1 MDVELLLQGVIRF
14 SNFMTSRLLVSGVVA
29 YVVSGFIP
37 IGNTTDGFL
46 PSVDL
51 LNGVVQNY
59 QNIFDTLGVSDFAIL
74 LILFIFL
81 TTIHLIYMAFNS
93 IGRYLPPAILP
104 ISGWVAVERVT
115 AKPFDTLRRARGEEA
130 SEEESQRLYEF
141 KQRLRA
147 MELTSRE
154 KYKER
159 LEGRYETFRV
169 AKTFV
174 VASLAVWLYVE
185 IFGGFS
191 RSPNMLLAI
200 FLISLIVVL
209 LTAYSLLRTN
219 QERIF
224 KLRRSLIAEIMEFAG
239 IWTDAE
245 HQKQVAQDFISEEE
259 LRSASLAVVVPV
271 FGTFDSFQAE
281 LRRWRRRRLPAK

>member
-37 IGNTTDGFL
+37 IGNATDGFL

-93 IGRYLPPAILP
+93 IGRYLPPAVLP
-104 ISGWVAVERVT
+104 ISGWLAVERVT
-115 AKPFDTLRRARGEEA
+115 AKPFETLRKARGDDA
-130 SEEESQRLYEF
+130 SEEENQRLYEF
-141 KQRLRA
+141 KQKLRA

-154 KYKER
+154 KYNER
-159 LEGRYETFRV
+159 LERRYETFRV
-169 AKTFV
+169 AKSFV
-174 VASLAVWLYVE
+174 VASFVLWVYVSL
-185 IFGGFS
+185 FGGFS

-200 FLISLIVVL
+200 FVISLLVAIL
-209 LTAYSLLRTN
+209 SGYSLLRTN

-224 KLRRSLIAEIMEFAG
+224 KLRRSLVAEIVEFAG
-239 IWTDAE
+239 IWTDID
-245 HQKQVAQDFISEEE
+245 HQKQVAQDFMSEEE

-271 FGTFDSFQAE
+271 FGTLEAFQAE
-281 LRRWRRRRLPAK
+281 VRRWRRQRQTT

>member
-1 MDVELLLQGVIRF
+1 MDVELFLQGVIRF

-29 YVVSGFIP
+29 YVLAGFIP
-37 IGNTTDGFL
+37 LGNTTEGFL

-74 LILFIFL
+74 LILFVFL
-81 TTIHLIYMAFNS
+81 TTIHLIYTAFNS

-104 ISGWVAVERVT
+104 ISGWLAVESVT
-115 AKPFDTLRRARGEEA
+115 SKPFDTLRRARGEEQTD
-130 SEEESQRLYEF
+130 EENQRLYEF

-154 KYKER
+154 RYAER
-159 LEGRYETFRV
+159 LERRYETFRV

-174 VASLAVWLYVE
+174 LLSFLLWLYVS

-191 RSPNMLLAI
+191 RSPNTLLAI
-200 FLISLIVVL
+200 FGLALLVTLISGL
-209 LTAYSLLRTN
+209 SLMRTN
-219 QERIF
+219 RERIF
-224 KLRRSLIAEIMEFAG
+224 KLRRSLVAEMVEFAG
-239 IWTDAE
+239 IWTDKK
-245 HQKQVAQDFISEEE
+245 HQKEIAEDCMSAEE

-271 FGTFDSFQAE
+271 FGTLQAFKSE
-281 LRRWRRRRLPAK
+281 MRRLLGNRARVK

>member
-29 YVVSGFIP
+29 YIVSGFIP
-37 IGNTTDGFL
+37 IGNATDGFL

-81 TTIHLIYMAFNS
+81 TTIHLIYMAFNA
-93 IGRYLPPAILP
+93 IGRYLPPSVLP
-104 ISGWVAVERVT
+104 ISGWMAVEHVT
-115 AKPFDTLRRARGEEA
+115 ARPFETLRRARGEEA
-130 SEEESQRLYEF
+130 SEEENQRLYEF
-141 KQRLRA
+141 KRKLRD

-159 LEGRYETFRV
+159 LEQRYETFRV
-169 AKTFV
+169 AKSFV
-174 VASLAVWLYVE
+174 AFSFVLWVYVS
-185 IFGGFS
+185 IFGGFT

-200 FLISLIVVL
+200 FAISLIVAIL
-209 LTAYSLLRTN
+209 SGYSLLRTN
-219 QERIF
+219 HERIF
-224 KLRRSLIAEIMEFAG
+224 KLRRSLVAEIVEFAG
-239 IWTDAE
+239 IWTDVD
-245 HQKQVAQDFISEEE
+245 HQKQIAQDFISEAE

-271 FGTFDSFQAE
+271 FGTLDSFQAE
-281 LRRWRRRRLPAK
+281 MRRWRRRQAT

>member
-29 YVVSGFIP
+29 YVLSGFIP
-37 IGNTTDGFL
+37 LGNTSEGFL
-46 PSVDL
+46 PSIDL
-51 LNGVVQNY
+51 VNGVVQNY

-81 TTIHLIYMAFNS
+81 TTIHIIYMAFNS
-93 IGRYLPPAILP
+93 VGRYLPPAILP
-104 ISGWVAVERVT
+104 ISGWLAVERVT
-115 AKPFDTLRRARGEEA
+115 AKPFETLRRARGEDKT
-130 SEEESQRLYEF
+130 EEESQRLYEF
-141 KQRLRA
+141 KQRLRT

-154 KYKER
+154 KYRER
-159 LEGRYETFRV
+159 LEQRYETFRV
-169 AKTFV
+169 SKTFV
-174 VASLAVWLYVE
+174 LLSLVVWLYVT
-185 IFGGFS
+185 IFGGFA

-200 FLISLIVVL
+200 FGLSLIVAL
-209 LTAYSLLRTN
+209 LSGYSLLRTN

-224 KLRRSLIAEIMEFAG
+224 KLRRSLVAEIVEFAG

-245 HQKQVAQDFISEEE
+245 HQQQVAQDFMSEDE

-281 LRRWRRRRLPAK
+281 MRRWRSRRQRQT

>member
-1 MDVELLLQGVIRF
+1 MDVDALLQGVIRF

-29 YVVSGFIP
+29 YVISGFIP
-37 IGNTTDGFL
+37 IGNETDGFL

-81 TTIHLIYMAFNS
+81 TTIHVIYTALNA
-93 IGRYLPPAILP
+93 IGRYLPPAIVP

-115 AKPFDTLRRARGEEA
+115 AKPFDTLRRARGDEET
-130 SEEESQRLYEF
+130 EDENQRLYEF

-147 MELTSRE
+147 MEKVSRE
-154 KYKER
+154 TYRER
-159 LEGRYETFRV
+159 LERRYETFRV
-169 AKTFV
+169 SKAFV
-174 VASLAVWLYVE
+174 LLSLIVWVYVLV
-185 IFGGFS
+185 FGGYS
-191 RSPNMLLAI
+191 SNPNLLLAI
-200 FLISLIVVL
+200 CALSLVVAL
-209 LTAYSLLRTN
+209 LAGFSIMRAN

-224 KLRRSLIAEIMEFAG
+224 KLRRSIVAEIIEFAS
-239 IWTDAE
+239 IWTDTA
-245 HQKQVAQDFISEEE
+245 HQRMVADDCMSDEE

-271 FGTFDSFQAE
+271 FGTLDSFQAE
-281 LRRWRRRRLPAK
+281 VRRWRGRGRTT

>member
-14 SNFMTSRLLVSGVVA
+14 SNFMTSRVLVSGVVA
-29 YVVSGFIP
+29 YVLAGFIP
-37 IGNTTDGFL
+37 LGSTTEGFL

-81 TTIHLIYMAFNS
+81 TTIHLIYTAFNS
-93 IGRYLPPAILP
+93 IGRYLPPAVLP
-104 ISGWVAVERVT
+104 ISGWLAVESVT
-115 AKPFDTLRRARGEEA
+115 AKPFETLRHARGHEQTDEEN
-130 SEEESQRLYEF
+130 QRLYEF

-147 MELTSRE
+147 MEVASRE
-154 KYKER
+154 RYKER
-159 LEGRYETFRV
+159 LERRYETFRV

-174 VASLAVWLYVE
+174 LLSFLLWLYVA

-191 RSPNMLLAI
+191 RSPNTLLAI
-200 FLISLIVVL
+200 FAIAFVISL
-209 LTAYSLLRTN
+209 ASGFSLMRTN
-219 QERIF
+219 RERIF
-224 KLRRSLIAEIMEFAG
+224 KLRRSLVAEMVEFAG
-239 IWTDAE
+239 IWADPA
-245 HQKQVAQDFISEEE
+245 HQKQVAEDCISAEE

-271 FGTFDSFQAE
+271 FGTLEAFKSE
-281 LRRWRRRRLPAK
+281 MRRLRGIRAGKK